1 MTRYITTALLSAMA
15 MAAMT
20 ASAAADTRIDC
31 PLPQVTR
38 KITDNLPS
46 GWWTTPVSNRLTETK
61 VMSVGGKPTLLCLYG
76 SSGSIQREAPA
87 GRQCRAVTGGFTC
100 SGKTLQAPAPS
111 VQIAPQQPVQP
122 APQQA
127 GPVTFSTGAL
137 SVRQTHLFDLDR
149 GVLDQRPTADIW
161 FQAKSAQELFLTP
174 RNGAAMSVSGARN
187 RGKAGCAGG
196 RYSGGSLPL
205 AKLPVGTYI
214 CVKTNEKRISEF
226 RINGLSKGTL
236 SLGYTTWQ

>member
-1 MTRYITTALLSAMA
+1 MIRYIATALLLVLTL
-15 MAAMT
+15 AAL
-20 ASAAADTRIDC
+20 AAPAAAETRIDC

-38 KITDNLPS
+38 TITDNLPS
-46 GWWTTPVSNRLTETK
+46 GWWTTPVANRLSETK
-61 VMSVGGKPTLLCLYG
+61 VMNIGGKPTLMCIYG
-76 SSGSIQREAPA
+76 SSGSIQREAPV
-87 GRQCRAVTGGFTC
+87 GQQCRAVTGGFTC
-100 SGKTLQAPAPS
+100 SGPTLQAPAPS
-111 VQIAPQQPVQP
+111 VQIAPQQPAQP

-149 GVLDQRPTADIW
+149 GVMDQQPAADLW
-161 FQAKSAQELFLTP
+161 FEAKTAQELYLTP
-174 RNGAAMSVSGARN
+174 RNGAAMSVSGTRN
-187 RGKAGCAGG
+187 RGKAGCASG

-226 RINGLSKGTL
+226 RINGLSNGTL